1 MICEHYNLP
10 EITIIGGDT
19 FPICFDLFRDARHS
33 IPFEMADATSGKL
46 FKAYFSMVEYLNRDY
61 DAPVLSFASTDASP
75 RISIT
80 SDDDGTSNNV
90 VVQFQ
95 AIDTAN
101 MSGKYIYQITLK
113 DDADR
118 AEVLGQG
125 TMTIIRN
132 IHPDLIY

>member
-19 FPICFDLFRDARHS
+19 FDLFRDARHS

-61 DAPVLSFASTDASP
+61 DAPVLSFSSTDASP